1 MIDLTPL
8 KKLANEMQ
16 GPVKP
21 VMDSLPS
28 QMPEDRFIENF
39 ALLWNLSKREVEK

>member
-1 MIDLTPL
+1 MIDLTSL
-8 KKLANEMQ
+8 KKISERMD

-39 ALLWNLSKREVEK
+39 AMLWNLSKREVEK